1 MRSVMSPHGPERLDR
16 GEERNAT
23 RLPAATT
30 ERAIGGLTVPS
41 GVSRVRLLGNVR
53 WQSTNRNV
61 L

>member
-1 MRSVMSPHGPERLDR
+1 
-16 GEERNAT
+16 
-23 RLPAATT
+23 
-30 ERAIGGLTVPS
+30 VPS